1 MKVKNNYQECITN
14 FACSIE
20 KYFGLTPKHNN
31 LTYIDKPLAEKTENV
46 VVILFDGLG

>member
-20 KYFGLTPKHNN
+20 KYFGLTPKHNT
-31 LTYIDKPLAEKTENV
+31 LTYIDKLLAEKKPENV
-46 VVILFDGLG
+46 VVILFDD